1 MRSKAV
7 VPCANNSTDVD
18 VRSRP
23 CVRKQRLHLSA
34 RTKRPAL
41 RLPVARA
48 RYHHHLRPACTDH
61 LPAAGN
67 PDRRR
72 RRRLAPERRRHPAAG
87 NPDRRRRR
95 RLALETHRHPAAGI
109 PDRRRRLHRLA
120 PERRRH
126 PAAKILERRYLRT
139 RHSPVVSTRIRH
151 RPARPAVE
159 RHRNRSA
166 AVILER
172 HRGPEI

>member
-1 MRSKAV
+1 MRSMAV
-7 VPCANNSTDVD
+7 VPCAKNSNVD
-18 VRSRP
+18 VRSPP
-23 CVRKQRLHLSA
+23 CVRKQCLHLSA
-34 RTKRPAL
+34 RTKRRPAL

-48 RYHHHLRPACTDH
+48 RYHHHLRPACTVH
-61 LPAAGN
+61 IPAAGI
-67 PDRRR
+67 PDR
-72 RRRLAPERRRHPAAG
+72 
-87 NPDRRRRR
+87 RRRRR

-139 RHSPVVSTRIRH
+139 PVVSTRVRH

-159 RHRNRSA
+159 RHRNRPA

-172 HRGPEI
+172 HRSPAV